1 CCFGFR
7 RCLYNETV
15 AKMTLF
21 ECISLFVA
29 ILFITFY
36 IIWRRNKNVLTPN
49 WPIIGM
55 LPSIFHNY
63 SRIHDFLTLIV
74 KHHGGTF
81 HFKGPWFTNIATFII
96 TSDPMNLH
104 HILSKNFINYGKG
117 ADFHEIFE
125 LLGMGIFN
133 LDSNEWKQE
142 RTLLHSLLK
151 RKNIE
156 IILIQNIQKKLE
168 NSLLPFLDHAYK
180 SVQVL
185 DLQDILER
193 FTFDITSTFLF
204 GLDPNCLDPYKFNE
218 LSGIAC
224 LKAVSEIEEV
234 ALSRHTIPKCIWKL
248 QRWLQIGLEKKC
260 KVDEENISR
269 FLHRCITYIKVNE
282 DVDES
287 HSCFIKELMRE
298 GLGKGEKTE
307 KYITDTALNLLLA
320 GNGTISTGLTWFFW
334 LVSTHPIVEA
344 KIIQEIKDNY
354 LAQQENSITNLS
366 MEDFDKLVYL
376 HGAICEALRLYPPVA
391 YQHKCA
397 VKSDVLPSG
406 DHVRANTKLISSFY
420 AMGRMEEI
428 WGEDCLEFKPERWI
442 ADNGQIIHVPSYK
455 FITFNAGP
463 RSCIG
468 KGISFVEMKMVAVSM
483 LWKFH
488 IQVVEGHSVTP
499 RISVLLRM
507 EHGLKVN
514 ISKRCI

>member
-1 CCFGFR
+1 MG
-7 RCLYNETV
+7 
-15 AKMTLF
+15 TLL
-21 ECISLFVA
+21 EYISLFVA
-29 ILFITFY
+29 ILFIIFY
-36 IIWRRNKNVLTPN
+36 NIWKRNKNVLIPN

-55 LPSIFHNY
+55 LPSVFHNL
-63 SRIHDFLTLIV
+63 SNIHDFATV
-74 KHHGGTF
+74 TFKHYGSTF
-81 HFKGPWFTNIATFII
+81 HFKGPWLTNMANIIFTC
-96 TSDPMNLH
+96 DPMNVH

-117 ADFHEIFE
+117 SDFHEIFE
-125 LLGMGIFN
+125 ILGIGIFN

-156 IILIQNIQKKLE
+156 IILQQNIQKKLE

-193 FTFDITSTFLF
+193 FTFDITSSFLF

-218 LSGIAC
+218 LSNIAC

-234 ALSRHTIPKCIWKL
+234 ALFRHYIPKCIWKL
-248 QRWLQIGLEKKC
+248 QRWLQIGQEKKH
-260 KVDEENISR
+260 KVALENLHQ
-269 FLHRCITYIKVNE
+269 FLHKCITYSKGNGDE
-282 DVDES
+282 DEY
-287 HSCFIKELMRE
+287 HSCFLKELMRK

-307 KYITDTALNLLLA
+307 KYITDTAVNLLLA
-320 GNGTISTGLTWFFW
+320 GNGTISSGLSWFFW

-354 LAQQENSITNLS
+354 LAQEMNSITNLS
-366 MEDFDKLVYL
+366 MEDIDKLVYL
-376 HGAICEALRLYPPVA
+376 HGAICEALRLYPPVPFE
-391 YQHKCA
+391 HKCA
-397 VKSDVLPSG
+397 VKSDILPSG
-406 DHVRANTKLISSFY
+406 DHVRANTKLIYSLY

-455 FITFNAGP
+455 FIAFNAGP

-468 KGISFVEMKMVAVSM
+468 KGISFVQMKMVAVSM

-499 RISVLLRM
+499 RVSVVLRM